1 MTDWLSPRT
10 SPVSLGGRN
19 SGPHSKVLTRE
30 SRLRKSDWILTA
42 AVAALC
48 ILGVLLVWGA
58 TYVTYSGAHS
68 NSYLK
73 KDLLNLIIGIALGVG
88 TSLLDYR
95 SLRAYAPVV
104 YVASILGL
112 LAVLSPL
119 GATINGA
126 KSWIVVGGGFTV
138 QPAEFAKI
146 ALVVGLAMFLGEK
159 RDTSDVPRD
168 VDVLSVLCLAV
179 IPIGLILLQPDLGT
193 AVVLCFMILATIAV
207 SGAPFRWIA
216 GLVLI
221 AVLGGIGLGMSGKL
235 HGYQAARITVF
246 VNPNANDKF
255 SKIEKDDP
263 QHSQIAIGSG
273 GIFGQGLLHGPLTNK
288 HYVHGTVDDFIFSV
302 AGEELGFAGCVG
314 IVSLLGV
321 VLWRAFRIAVK
332 ADDAFGRLIAV
343 SIIAWFAFQ
352 GFENIGMCLGI
363 MPVTGLPLPFISYG
377 GSSMFANLIAIG
389 LLQNV
394 HMHSQSASV

>member
-10 SPVSLGGRN
+10 APVSLGGRN
-19 SGPHSKVLTRE
+19 SAPHSRLLVRE
-30 SRLRKSDWILTA
+30 SRLRRNDWVLTI
-42 AVAALC
+42 AVGIMC

-58 TYVTYSGAHS
+58 SYTTKYGHS
-68 NSYLK
+68 NAK
-73 KDLLNLIIGIALGVG
+73 MERDLVFVVIGVLLGVG

-112 LAVLSPL
+112 LAVLAVGS
-119 GATINGA
+119 TINGA
-126 KSWIVVGGGFTV
+126 KSWISLGGGFTV

-159 RDTSDVPRD
+159 RDGGDAPRH
-168 VDVLSVLCLAV
+168 VDVIQVLAFSA
-179 IPIGLILLQPDLGT
+179 IPLGLVLLQPDLGT
-193 AVVLCFMILATIAV
+193 AVVLGFMILAAIAV
-207 SGAPFRWIA
+207 SGAPARWIA
-216 GLVLI
+216 GLVLL
-221 AVLGGIGLGMSGKL
+221 AVLGGVGLAATGRL
-235 HGYQAARITVF
+235 HSYQVARITSF
-246 VNPNANDKF
+246 VNPNATDKQ
-255 SKIEKDDP
+255 SVANTYNVK
-263 QHSQIAIGSG
+263 HAQIAIGSG
-273 GIFGQGLLHGPLTNK
+273 GILGQGLLHGSLSNSYG
-288 HYVHGTVDDFIFSV
+288 YVPEQVDDFIFAV

-314 IVSLLGV
+314 IIGLFGV
-321 VLWRAFRIAVK
+321 ILWRAFRIAGK

-377 GSSMFANLIAIG
+377 GSSLFANLIAMG

-394 HMHSQSASV
+394 HMHSQNA